1 MPSATAMPTRERRSA
16 RDDQARA
23 RDEDFE
29 KLRSEAESAASTRA
43 GGPRQSTAGLFRAVC
58 STDLLFL
65 IDTTASMG
73 SYLEAAKQ
81 QIRSIVDDIHTA
93 FFNEAEIRMAVVG
106 YKDHSDSPNI
116 QFLDFTTSIESVRS
130 FLSNLRA
137 TGGADAP
144 EDVLGGL
151 QQATYAAWKH
161 KTRCIIHIADAPPHG
176 RILHDLGD
184 TSDNYPSPG
193 SEPHRLTHEP
203 LLRKMLELRINYC
216 LLRVNASTDR
226 MAYTFLQ
233 AYTAASAHGTLISTN
248 RYYSLSGGDRKGSSN
263 AAGGLLFQE
272 AGLGITFN
280 ALRRLVLSAVTTSA
294 THTAIR
300 TVAQESE
307 TAARNIDE
315 RDNDG
320 ALSVELEE
328 VPPEWEE
335 PEWLNETLIVQ
346 GFSPDVVIHGANTL
360 NGMMA
365 RDDNITMSRIDL
377 TLYKRNRPFAQGA
390 LRVAAYAGTDASD
403 NHYVVKWFK
412 KPGARIEEFV
422 EDMRA
427 QALCKSFALE
437 FNTLLGKECSIDFVV
452 TACFKGR
459 SETTAGD
466 AYLSLEPYIEGT
478 QVKYN
483 GNDGYVNIDIPEDA
497 FNQEAQAFSHFTF
510 ERSRGQ
516 FLVCDLQGVGELLT
530 DPVIHTRDPSRFNLS
545 RTNTNEDGF
554 KFFFRT
560 HECNDICRRLKLKSS
575 GTSLFIQRSFEFRED
590 WPTLADTVCC
600 SNKLC
605 GRILVREDA
614 NDSKTYPGYH
624 WCDVCWPQLESFTS
638 EEECTAE
645 DPAHL
650 FRESKFFYESQGRN
664 MPLECPEH
672 REESISAIRTDIANS
687 RKDAAVRKENEEK
700 GLAVPS
706 TAVAGAALWDKLE
719 SATVQ
724 GGDDE

>member
-1 MPSATAMPTRERRSA
+1 MPPTTTMPTRERRRA

-23 RDEDFE
+23 RDVDFE
-29 KLRSEAESAASTRA
+29 KLRSEAESAASTQA
-43 GGPRQSTAGLFRAVC
+43 GARQSTAGLFRAVC

-65 IDTTASMG
+65 IDTTGSMG

-106 YKDHSDSPNI
+106 YKDHRDAPNI
-116 QFLDFTTSIESVRS
+116 QFLNFTTSTGIVRS
-130 FLSNLRA
+130 FLDTLRA

-151 QQATYAAWKH
+151 QQAVHATWKH

-176 RILHDLGD
+176 RTLHDLGD
-184 TSDNYPSPG
+184 GADYYPSVG

-203 LLRKMLELRINYC
+203 LLRKMLDLRINYC
-216 LLRVNASTDR
+216 LLRINGSTDR

-233 AYTAASAHGTLISTN
+233 AYAAASAHGSLLSTN
-248 RYYSLSGGDRKGSSN
+248 RYYQLSGGDRKGSSN

-272 AGLGITFN
+272 AELGVTFT
-280 ALRRLVLSAVTTSA
+280 ALRRLVLTAVTTSA
-294 THTAIR
+294 TQTAIR
-300 TVAQESE
+300 TVAQESG
-307 TAARNIDE
+307 TAAGGTGE
-315 RDNDG
+315 RGDDR

-328 VPPEWEE
+328 GPPEWDT
-335 PEWLNETLIVQ
+335 PEWLNETLMVQ

-360 NGMMA
+360 NDMMA
-365 RDDNITMSRIDL
+365 RDDSITMSRMDL
-377 TLYKRNRPFAQGA
+377 TLHKRNRPFAQGA
-390 LRVAAYAGTDASD
+390 LRVAAYAGTDASND
-403 NHYVVKWFK
+403 HYVVKWFK
-412 KPGARIEEFV
+412 RPGARIEELI

-427 QALCKSFALE
+427 QALCKAFALE
-437 FNTLLGKECSIDFVV
+437 FNALLGRECSIDFVV

-459 SETTAGD
+459 STTTTGD

-483 GNDGYVNIDIPEDA
+483 GTDGYVNMSIPEDPS
-497 FNQEAQAFSHFTF
+497 NQAAQAFSHFTF

-516 FLVCDLQGVGELLT
+516 YLVCDLQGVGELLT
-530 DPVIHTRDPSRFNLS
+530 DPVIHTRDPSRFRRS
-545 RTNTNEDGF
+545 QTNSNEDGF
-554 KFFFRT
+554 KLFFRT
-560 HECNDICRRLKLKSS
+560 HECNNICRKLKLMTS
-575 GTSLFIQRSFEFRED
+575 GTSLFIQRVFQFRED
-590 WPTLADTVCC
+590 WPKLADTICC

-605 GRILVREDA
+605 GRILLRKDA
-614 NDSKTYPGYH
+614 NDSETYPGYH
-624 WCDVCWPQLESFTS
+624 WCDGCWAQLQASTS

-645 DPAHL
+645 EPAHS
-650 FRESKFFYESQGRN
+650 FRASPFFYESQGRYV
-664 MPLECPEH
+664 PEECPEH
-672 REESISAIRTDIANS
+672 RDESIAAIRTAIANS
-687 RKDAAVRKENEEK
+687 RKDAAVRKENKEK

-724 GGDDE
+724 GVDEE